1 MGCALPSYSDERGS
15 GTLTTTLQGIQP
27 LEKRKTKR
35 TSTVVE
41 NSLPWPAHTVY
52 AFDMTCGDL
61 GEPNVPQ
68 YLPPQPDQMVQDF
81 TLK

>member
-1 MGCALPSYSDERGS
+1 MKEAPAPSPQPCKGYSHSRKE
-15 GTLTTTLQGIQP
+15 
-27 LEKRKTKR
+27 KTKI

-41 NSLPWPAHTVY
+41 NSLPWSAHTVY

-61 GEPNVPQ
+61 GEPNIPQ
-68 YLPPQPDQMVQDF
+68 YLPPQPVTVDSADQMVQDF